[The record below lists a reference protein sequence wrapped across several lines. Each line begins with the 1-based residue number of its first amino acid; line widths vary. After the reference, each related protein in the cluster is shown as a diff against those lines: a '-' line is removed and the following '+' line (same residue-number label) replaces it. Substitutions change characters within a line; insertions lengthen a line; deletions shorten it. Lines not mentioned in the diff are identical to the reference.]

1 MKKFCILL
9 IALLGYLVNMVSA
22 QQEHNYNRFQYHKYK
37 WKVFHTQAFHIYFPV
52 GDDSLCSFVAGQL
65 PEAIKWVKHNMG
77 TDLLRTPNI
86 VIYPSVDQLYES
98 NIGLCESEEHTLPT
112 FIAKGTRMVLF
123 YNGNY
128 EYLRQQLYEAIAR
141 EIWESQLHEDL
152 TTQAKGKTD
161 NENIPFWYK
170 EGAIRFFA
178 GQWPINA
185 EDELRRS
192 WEKQHFQNWE
202 QSIADQPKLSGQA
215 FCYFLTRQYYPL
227 AAMQLYSQLKKKK
240 TLARASR
247 LITKHPLDTVIA
259 QCYQFYA
266 NRFAKSDKNIAIDF
280 SHIESDK
287 MATTAIPHKKGIVRN
302 VQANTTRSEIAYIV
316 YRDKIRTV
324 YLYHV
329 LSGKTDK
336 LTNYKLPPW
345 INDYSKDP
353 YPILEWNKDGNELS
367 VIKPAKGKI
376 SLLSFTYAGGLMQQN
391 AIRKADGIT
400 SIYQQTAEE
409 YLLSAYRN
417 GQSDIVNYNLEKEV
431 YTVHTNDRYD
441 DSYPVQ
447 TNSTDG
453 IFFLSNRKPQEPTAD
468 QKRTIGFRDTS
479 KWRQGIYQLKGK
491 EISPI
496 YIDSIPYGRWDKLA
510 ELDPNRLLA
519 THTFY
524 GTERFAIV
532 NKNQTGYQ
540 TLSNYQSIQYHESS
554 SEISTWSN
562 DPDSMRITRQ
572 PLNQWIET
580 NKNTDATSPWLED
593 YRNDAERRSKEDSL
607 LQAARDQPSTFI
619 DDLLTPKDAQE
630 KSAKRNDSIARSLSY
645 DPKKVKPYILQ
656 LHSAY
661 FTAKVNNDYFIN
673 RYQPYKNYQGQF
685 KFPEL
690 GGMVQGGFT
699 DLLENHHVNIAFRL
713 PAATEGSMFF
723 MRYENTAGKTDW
735 SIAYYRN
742 VESLNP
748 DPLRNWTDESG
759 RPYPNVAKVKTH
771 YGEVS
776 LHHPIT
782 YYLSADVTEAIRY
795 DRTIFLATDKYS
807 LKFEDLRS
815 LWSITTLS
823 TNYNKLQTTLPNL
836 HNGYKVKLLL
846 DVFQPLD
853 ESGGPILGS
862 TMQLRYDLPFYK
874 YITWVT
880 QLQVGRSF
888 GHSHIQYNLA
898 GLDNNVTVK
907 IDSNAHAAQNA
918 PYAFQTLVTPFRGY
932 LQNDVYGNYYGVWNN
947 DVYFPLFQTL
957 IPIETPLSF
966 INQLQPGLFADIGK
980 AGETWTDNSTNPN
993 NNNWLWSYGASLRS
1007 SLAGYPLRLD
1017 VAWPGTFNKKP
1028 VWYFTLS
1035 LK

>member
-1 MKKFCILL
+1 MRCSFV
-9 IALLGYLVNMVSA
+9 ALLSFLLFFASHPYVLA
-22 QQEHNYNRFQYHKYK
+22 QQERSYNRFQYHKFK
-37 WKVFHTQAFHIYFPV
+37 WETFHTPAFHIYFPQ
-52 GDDSLCSFVAGQL
+52 GNDSLCAYVARQL
-65 PEAIKWVKHNMG
+65 PEAIKRVKYNMG
-77 TDLLRTPNI
+77 TSLLRIPNI
-86 VIYPSVDQLYES
+86 VIYPSVDQFYES
-98 NIGLCESEEHTLPT
+98 NIGLYEAEGHTLPT
-112 FIAKGTRMVLF
+112 FIAKGTRLVLF

-128 EYLRQQLYEAIAR
+128 AALRKQLYEGIAR
-141 EIWESQLHEDL
+141 EIWESQLKEGLAAQAQGQTSNED
-152 TTQAKGKTD
+152 
-161 NENIPFWYK
+161 IPHWYK
-170 EGAIRFFA
+170 EGAILFFA
-178 GQWPINA
+178 EQWPIGS
-185 EDELRRS
+185 EDELGRS
-192 WEKQHFQNWE
+192 WQHQRFQNWE
-202 QSIADQPKLSGQA
+202 QSIVYQPKLSGQA

-227 AAMQLYSQLKKKK
+227 AAMQLYSQLKKRR
-240 TLARASR
+240 TLARAIR
-247 LITKHPLDTVIA
+247 LITKHSLDTVMA
-259 QCYQFYA
+259 QCHGFYT
-266 NRFAKSDKNIAIDF
+266 NRFIENNGSTISRSIDPK
-280 SHIESDK
+280 ID
-287 MATTAIPHKKGIVRN
+287 TTAIPHKKGIIRN
-302 VQANTTRSEIAYIV
+302 VQENATGSEIV
-316 YRDKIRTV
+316 YTVYSNKVRIV

-336 LTNYKLPPW
+336 LANYKLPPW
-345 INDYSKDP
+345 INDYSEDP
-353 YPILEWNKDGNELS
+353 YPILQWNKDGNELS
-367 VIKPAKGKI
+367 VVKPVKGKI
-376 SLLSFTYAGGLMQQN
+376 GLLSFIYIGSLMQQN
-391 AIRKADGIT
+391 AIKNANGVG
-400 SIYQQTAEE
+400 SIYQQTTED

-417 GQSDIVNYNLEKEV
+417 GQSDIVSYNLEKEAYTV
-431 YTVHTNDRYD
+431 YTNDSYD

-447 TNSTDG
+447 ANGSNKM
-453 IFFLSNRKPQEPTAD
+453 FFISNRKPEEPTTD

-491 EISPI
+491 EISPL
-496 YIDSIPYGRWDKLA
+496 YIDSIPYGKWDKLT
-510 ELDPNRLLA
+510 ELDPNHLLA

-532 NKNQTGYQ
+532 NKDQTGYQ
-540 TLSNYQSIQYHESS
+540 TLGNYQPTQYHESS

-562 DPDSMRITRQ
+562 DPDSIRITRQ

-580 NKNTDATSPWLED
+580 NKNKDTTSSWLED
-593 YRNDAERRSKEDSL
+593 YRKDADRRAKKDSL
-607 LQAARDQPSTFI
+607 LRAARNQPATFI
-619 DDLLTPKDAQE
+619 DEILTPKDAQE
-630 KSAKRNDSIARSLSY
+630 KSGKRNDSIARSLSY

-699 DLLENHHVNIAFRL
+699 DLLEDHQVNIAFRL

-759 RPYPNVAKVKTH
+759 KPYPNVAKVKTH

-776 LHHPIT
+776 LHHSIT

-807 LKFEDLRS
+807 LQFEDLRS

-823 TNYNKLQTTLPNL
+823 MNYNKLQTTLPNL
-836 HNGYKVKLLL
+836 HKGYKVKLLL

-862 TMQLRYDLPFYK
+862 IMQLRYDLPIYK

-880 QLQVGRSF
+880 QLQAGRSF

-907 IDSNAHAAQNA
+907 VDSNAHAAQNA
-918 PYAFQTLVTPFRGY
+918 PYAFQTLITPFRGY
-932 LQNDVYGNYYGVWNN
+932 LQNDVYGNYYGIWNN

-966 INQLQPGLFADIGK
+966 INQLQPGLFTDLGK
-980 AGETWTDNSTNPN
+980 ARESWTSNSNNPN
-993 NNNWLWSYGASLRS
+993 DNNWLWSYGASLRS

-1035 LK
+1035 LR

>member
-1 MKKFCILL
+1 MRCCL
-9 IALLGYLVNMVSA
+9 IALLSFWLLFASHPCVLA
-22 QQEHNYNRFQYHKYK
+22 QQERNYNRFQYHKYQ
-37 WKVFHTQAFHIYFPV
+37 WKASHTPAFHIYFPQ
-52 GDDSLCSFVAGQL
+52 GNDSLCAYVAEQL
-65 PEAIKWVKHNMG
+65 PETIKRVKHNMG
-77 TDLLRTPNI
+77 TNLLRIPNI

-98 NIGLCESEEHTLPT
+98 NIGLYETEGHTLPT
-112 FIAKGTRMVLF
+112 FIVKGTRLVLF
-123 YNGNY
+123 YHGNY
-128 EYLRQQLYEAIAR
+128 TVLRKQLYEGIAR
-141 EIWESQLHEDL
+141 EIWESQLKEGLAAQAQGQASNED
-152 TTQAKGKTD
+152 
-161 NENIPFWYK
+161 IPHWYK
-170 EGAIRFFA
+170 EGAILFFA
-178 GQWPINA
+178 EQWPIGA

-192 WEKQHFQNWE
+192 WQHQRFQNWE
-202 QSIADQPKLSGQA
+202 QSIAHQPKLSGQA
-215 FCYFLTRQYYPL
+215 FCYFLTQQYYPL
-227 AAMQLYSQLKKKK
+227 AAMQLYSQLKKRR
-240 TLARASR
+240 TLTRAIR
-247 LITKHPLDTVIA
+247 LITKHSLDTVMV
-259 QCYQFYA
+259 QCHRFYA
-266 NRFAKSDKNIAIDF
+266 NRFIENNGSTISRSIDPK
-280 SHIESDK
+280 IN
-287 MATTAIPHKKGIVRN
+287 TTTIPHKKGIIRD
-302 VQANTTRSEIAYIV
+302 VQVNATGSEIAYTV
-316 YRDKIRTV
+316 YSNKARIV

-336 LTNYKLPPW
+336 LTSYKLPPW
-345 INDYSKDP
+345 INDYSEDP
-353 YPILEWNKDGNELS
+353 YPILQWNKDGNELS
-367 VIKPAKGKI
+367 IVKPVKGKI
-376 SLLSFTYAGGLMQQN
+376 SLLSFIYAGGLMQQN
-391 AIRKADGIT
+391 AIKNADGVG
-400 SIYQQTAEE
+400 SIYQQGTED
-409 YLLSAYRN
+409 YLLSAYRK
-417 GQSDIVNYNLEKEV
+417 GQSDIVSYNLDRET

-441 DSYPVQ
+441 DSYPAQ
-447 TNSTDG
+447 MSSPDE
-453 IFFLSNRKPQEPTAD
+453 IFFISNRKPEEPTAD
-468 QKRTIGFRDTS
+468 QKRSISFRDTS
-479 KWRQGIYQLKGK
+479 KWKQGIYQLKGK
-491 EISPI
+491 EISPL
-496 YIDSIPYGRWDKLA
+496 YIDSIPYGKWDKLT
-510 ELDPNRLLA
+510 ELDPNSLLA

-540 TLSNYQSIQYHESS
+540 TLGNYQPIQFHESS
-554 SEISTWSN
+554 SEIFTWSN
-562 DPDSMRITRQ
+562 DPDSISITRQ

-580 NKNTDATSPWLED
+580 NRNKDTTSPWLED
-593 YRNDAERRSKEDSL
+593 YRKDAERKAKEDSL
-607 LQAARDQPSTFI
+607 LQAARDQPATFI
-619 DDLLTPKDAQE
+619 DELLTPKDAQE
-630 KSAKRNDSIARSLSY
+630 RSAKRNDSIARSLSY

-656 LHSAY
+656 LHCAY

-699 DLLENHHVNIAFRL
+699 DLLEDHHVNIAFRL

-759 RPYPNVAKVKTH
+759 KPYPNVAKVKTH
-771 YGEVS
+771 YGELS

-795 DRTIFLATDKYS
+795 DRTVFLATDRYS
-807 LKFEDLRS
+807 LKFEDLHS

-823 TNYNKLQTTLPNL
+823 MNYNKLQTTLPHL
-836 HNGYKVKLLL
+836 HKGYKVKLLL

-853 ESGGPILGS
+853 ESAGPMLGS
-862 TMQLRYDLPFYK
+862 TMQLRYDLPVYK

-888 GHSHIQYNLA
+888 GRSHIQYNLA

-907 IDSNAHAAQNA
+907 VDSNAHAAQNA
-918 PYAFQTLVTPFRGY
+918 PYAFQTLITPFRGY

-957 IPIETPLSF
+957 IPIETSLSF

-980 AGETWTDNSTNPN
+980 AGETWADKSTNPN

-1028 VWYFTLS
+1028 MWYFTLS
-1035 LK
+1035 LR

>member
-1 MKKFCILL
+1 M
-9 IALLGYLVNMVSA
+9 
-22 QQEHNYNRFQYHKYK
+22 
-37 WKVFHTQAFHIYFPV
+37 HTQAFHIYIPQ
-52 GDDSLCSFVAGQL
+52 GNDSLCSFIAGQL
-65 PEAIKWVKHNMG
+65 PEAIKRVKHNMG

-86 VIYPSVDQLYES
+86 VIYPSVDQFYES
-98 NIGLCESEEHTLPT
+98 NVGLYETEEYTLPT
-112 FIAKGTRMVLF
+112 FIAKGTRLVLF
-123 YNGNY
+123 FNGNH
-128 EYLRQQLYEAIAR
+128 EDLQKQLNEAMVR
-141 EIWESQLHEDL
+141 EIWESQLREDL
-152 TTQAKGKTD
+152 SAQAKGKTTGED
-161 NENIPFWYK
+161 IPNWYK

-178 GQWPINA
+178 EGWPISA
-185 EDELRRS
+185 EDEWRRS

-202 QSIADQPKLSGQA
+202 QSIAYQPKLSGQA

-227 AAMQLYSQLKKKK
+227 AAMQLYSQLKKRK
-240 TLARASR
+240 TLVRAIR
-247 LITKHPLDTVIA
+247 LITKHPLDTVMA
-259 QCYQFYA
+259 QCYKFYA
-266 NRFAKSDKNIAIDF
+266 NRFTEIDKNNPVVSLSPGD
-280 SHIESDK
+280 DK
-287 MATTAIPHKKGIVRN
+287 IATTTIAHKDGIVRD
-302 VQANTTRSEIAYIV
+302 VQANTTGSEIAYTV
-316 YRDKIRTV
+316 YRDKVRTV

-336 LTNYKLPPW
+336 LTSYKLPPW
-345 INDYSKDP
+345 INDYGRDP

-367 VIKPAKGKI
+367 VVKPVKGKI
-376 SLLSFTYAGGLMQQN
+376 SILSFTYTGNLLQQN
-391 AIRKADGIT
+391 AIRKADGVTNIH
-400 SIYQQTAEE
+400 QQAAED

-417 GQSDIVNYNLEKEV
+417 GQPDIVNYNLEKEA
-431 YTVHTNDRYD
+431 YTVHTNDQYD
-441 DSYPVQ
+441 DSYPVE
-447 TNSTDG
+447 TSSPDE
-453 IFFLSNRKPQEPTAD
+453 IFFLSNRKPKEPTAD
-468 QKRTIGFRDTS
+468 QKRIIGFRDTS
-479 KWRQGIYQLKGK
+479 KCRQGIYQLKGK
-491 EISPI
+491 EIAPLH
-496 YIDSIPYGRWDKLA
+496 IDSILYGRWDKLVK
-510 ELDPNRLLA
+510 LNPNQLLA

-524 GTERFAIV
+524 GTERFALV

-540 TLSNYQSIQYHESS
+540 ILGNYQPAQYYESS

-562 DPDSMRITRQ
+562 DPDSIRITRQ

-580 NKNTDATSPWLED
+580 NRNGDTTSPWLED
-593 YRNDAERRSKEDSL
+593 YRKDAERRAKEDSL
-607 LQAARDQPSTFI
+607 LRAARDQPATFI
-619 DDLLTPKDAQE
+619 DELLTPKDAQE

-699 DLLENHHVNIAFRL
+699 DLLEDHHLNIAFRL

-771 YGEVS
+771 YGEVG

-782 YYLSADVTEAIRY
+782 YYLSADATEAIRY

-807 LKFEDLRS
+807 LQFEDLRS

-823 TNYNKLQTTLPNL
+823 VNYNKLQTTVPNL
-836 HNGYKVKLLL
+836 HKGYKVKLLL

-853 ESGGPILGS
+853 ESGGPMVGS
-862 TMQLRYDLPFYK
+862 TMQLRYDLPIYK

-880 QLQVGRSF
+880 QLQAGRSF
-888 GHSHIQYNLA
+888 GHNHIQYNLA

-907 IDSNAHAAQNA
+907 VDSNAHAAQKA
-918 PYAFQTLVTPFRGY
+918 PYAFQTLITPFRGY
-932 LQNDVYGNYYGVWNN
+932 LQNDVYGNYYRVWNN

-966 INQLQPGLFADIGK
+966 INQLQPGLFVDVGK
-980 AGETWTDNSTNPN
+980 AGESWTSNSNNPN
-993 NNNWLWSYGASLRS
+993 NDNWLWSYGASLRS

-1028 VWYFTLS
+1028 IWYFTLS
-1035 LK
+1035 KVL